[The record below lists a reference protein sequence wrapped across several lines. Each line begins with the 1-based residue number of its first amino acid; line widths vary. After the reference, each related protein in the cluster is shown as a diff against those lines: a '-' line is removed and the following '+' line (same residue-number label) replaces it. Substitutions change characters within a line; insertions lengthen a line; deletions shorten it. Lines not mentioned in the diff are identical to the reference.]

1 MHCRSNKPA
10 PVLNIVATYYLAM
23 SLIGIM
29 FYTMKDIFNVTNWY
43 LETSLKYRSKLVRLS
58 NGPLVSSSVELTH
71 PDTAKVGLGS
81 GMNM

>member
-1 MHCRSNKPA
+1 
-10 PVLNIVATYYLAM
+10 
-23 SLIGIM
+23 M

-81 GMNM
+81 GMNNYVSSRCGCHYHFTLE